1 MERDNLNQHS
11 DTLRNVVHSL
21 EEELKQSTTTLISA
35 QSESKK
41 LRTKLKQVQNLLEAN
56 ERTRQEQQRQL
67 QQQVCYKVLSITI
80 SIL

>member
-1 MERDNLNQHS
+1 MERDNLKQHS

-67 QQQVCYKVLSITI
+67 QQQVC
-80 SIL
+80 